1 MKEKEKLI
9 EQYEKHYMN
18 EKAYRRLIYILLNP
32 QFEKLQEELKETCN
46 EEYACKDHECIFRKK
61 MKGHP
66 DNCKSAKNCNKRI
79 MDLGIVGEGIRE
91 FHSTN

>member
-46 EEYACKDHECIFRKK
+46 KEYACKVIDCERRMR

-66 DNCKSAKNCNKRI
+66 KNCKLAKRCLHRV
-79 MDLGIVGEGIRE
+79 MDLGVVGEGLKE
-91 FHSTN
+91 VHSTN